1 MHVRLAVLLYIF
13 LSALPCIA
21 REKSD
26 VLVMTNGD
34 RLTCEIKG
42 LSQGVLY
49 IGLDYISGTSSVEWS
64 KVAHLESK
72 QLFIVTTEDGS
83 VYTGTL
89 ASVET
94 SGKRPLELEIKE
106 TPESSVPLDTQHIVK
121 MGETSTDFWRRFNGQ
136 LNFGINYAKGNDST
150 QYSFTSLTAYV
161 RERWSAQANLSSNL
175 AASTG
180 SSTSTRN
187 SLDLMSLHLL
197 PKKNYFYTGGASF
210 LQSSEQ
216 GINLQTSVWGGLGRY
231 VKNTNRTV
239 ISVIGGLAW
248 QRIQY
253 DQTVAVQGDQNLIT
267 GVVAARLNVFSFNK
281 TNLDVNASVYPAL
294 SDPGRV
300 RTGLNAT
307 YYVKFFSNLTWN
319 ASMYGNWDNHPPP
332 NFSGADYGFSSGL
345 GWTFGLSGIR

>member
-1 MHVRLAVLLYIF
+1 MHVRFAILLCI
-13 LSALPCIA
+13 LLPALPCIA

-49 IGLDYISGTSSVEWS
+49 VGLDYINGTSSVEWS

-89 ASVET
+89 ASLET

-106 TPESSVPLDTQHIVK
+106 TPESSVPLDTQRIVK
-121 MGETSTDFWRRFNGQ
+121 MGETSANFWRRFNGQ
-136 LNFGINYAKGNDST
+136 VNFGINYAKGNDST
-150 QYSFTSLTAYV
+150 QYNFTSLTAYV
-161 RERWSAQANLSSNL
+161 RERWSAQANYSSNL
-175 AASTG
+175 ASSTG
-180 SSTSTRN
+180 SPASTRN
-187 SLDLMSLHLL
+187 SLDLVSLHLL
-197 PKKNYFYTGGASF
+197 SKKNYFYTGGANF

-216 GINLQTSVWGGLGRY
+216 GISLQTSVWGGLGRY

-239 ISVIGGLAW
+239 VSVIGGFAW
-248 QRIQY
+248 QGIRY
-253 DQTVAVQGDQNLIT
+253 DQSVAAQSEQNIIA
-267 GVVAARLNVFSFNK
+267 GVVAATLNVFSFNK
-281 TNLDVNASVYPAL
+281 TNLAVSANVFPAL
-294 SDPGRV
+294 NEAGRV
-300 RTGLNAT
+300 RTSLNAS
-307 YYVKFFSNLTWN
+307 YYVKLFSNLTWN
-319 ASMYGNWDNHPPP
+319 ASCYGNWDNNPPP
-332 NFSGADYGFSSGL
+332 NFSGADFGFSSGL